1 MKYYLLLIIPLLAFG
16 SCTTP
21 VFISKELPPELVLP
35 KQPAR
40 IVYSI
45 MFNYRENPGI
55 KDKHEAAYQT
65 GIDEFGISLVS
76 DVVVDNPVIL
86 VTLDTAIRSSGK
98 GLHPDFLMEKS
109 DIVSLCNSYAADYL
123 LILDSLRL
131 NFDWEVI
138 REESDDGS
146 VSKTKDFYIVN
157 NYFVSLYDN
166 TGEVI
171 ERTLLEKG
179 MFYRSRP
186 TLGGLFTIMPN
197 LDNAKDKIGTLAH
210 EAGTEYHR
218 MFYPSAVTEPRILY
232 GGKHF
237 KDTNSLILSGEYDK
251 AIVVLQDIMGS
262 LKPKH
267 AQKAHNNLEV
277 AKEMKQ
283 IYQNHTQKKRNGISA
298 KSINGPFLSRC
309 EPFRF
314 NPAFLI
320 LKEFK
325 CL

>member
-1 MKYYLLLIIPLLAFG
+1 MKNFILLIIPLFIFG

-21 VFISKELPPELVLP
+21 VFITKELPPELVLP

-40 IVYSI
+40 IVYSNL
-45 MFNYRENPGI
+45 FDFRENPGI

-65 GIDEFGISLVS
+65 GIDEFGISLAK
-76 DVVVDNPVIL
+76 DGVVENPVII
-86 VTLDTAIRSSGK
+86 VALDTSMRSSGK
-98 GLHPDFLMEKS
+98 TMHPGFLMGKS

-123 LILDSLRL
+123 LTLDSLRL

-138 REESDDGS
+138 REDLGDGS

-157 NYFVSLYDN
+157 NYYVSLYDN

-179 MFYRSRP
+179 QFYRSRP
-186 TLGGLFTIMPN
+186 TLGGLLTIMPN

-218 MFYPSAVTEPRILY
+218 MFYPSAVTETRILY

-237 KDTNSLILSGEYDK
+237 KETNSLIFSGEYDK
-251 AIVVLQDIMGS
+251 AIVVLQDIISS
-262 LKPKH
+262 LKPKL
-267 AQKAHNNLEV
+267 AQKAQNNLEV

-283 IYQNHTQKKRNGISA
+283 NSLNHQSPKPLRGYSQ
-298 KSINGPFLSRC
+298 SF
-309 EPFRF
+309 
-314 NPAFLI
+314 
-320 LKEFK
+320 
-325 CL
+325 

>member
-1 MKYYLLLIIPLLAFG
+1 MKNIYLLILPLVILC

-21 VFISKELPPELVLP
+21 VFITKELPPELVLQ

-40 IVYSI
+40 IVYSNL
-45 MFNYRENPGI
+45 FDFRENPGI

-65 GIDEFGISLVS
+65 GIDEFGISLAN
-76 DVVVDNPVIL
+76 DGVVENPVIT
-86 VTLDTAIRSSGK
+86 VALDTASRVAGK
-98 GLHPDFLMEKS
+98 VLNHEFLLDKS

-123 LILDSLRL
+123 LTLDSLRL

-138 REESDDGS
+138 REDLGDGS

-179 MFYRSRP
+179 EFYRSRP

-237 KDTNSLILSGEYDK
+237 KDTNSLIFSGEYDK
-251 AIVVLQDIMGS
+251 AIMVLQDHMGS
-262 LKPKH
+262 LKPKL
-267 AQKAHNNLEV
+267 AQKAQNNLEV

-283 IYQNHTQKKRNGISA
+283 NSLNHHS
-298 KSINGPFLSRC
+298 
-309 EPFRF
+309 
-314 NPAFLI
+314 
-320 LKEFK
+320 LKPMRGFSQSF
-325 CL
+325 